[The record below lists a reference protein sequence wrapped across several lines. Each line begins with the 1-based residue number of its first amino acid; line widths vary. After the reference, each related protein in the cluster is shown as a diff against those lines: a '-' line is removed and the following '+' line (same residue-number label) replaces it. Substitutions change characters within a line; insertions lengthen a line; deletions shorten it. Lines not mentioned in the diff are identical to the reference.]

1 MKRSLRRLQWHGVL
15 IGVLLGWP
23 TLVSAQNTFP
33 ASGDVGIGTTTPKN
47 TLHAVGTLNLSV
59 FTSYPIFAGDINTAR
74 GVGIGYLNAGEIGV
88 IQAGNVGTAWEPL
101 SLNPNGGSVGIGTTN
116 PQNPLHAVGTLT
128 QTVITSYPIFA
139 GDTNTARGVAIGYLN
154 AGEVGVIQ
162 AGKVGT
168 GWEPLSLNPNAGNV
182 GIGTTSPAAKL
193 HVAGDAQVDGNLAAK
208 YQDVAEWVQASS
220 FLPSGVV
227 VVVDTRSRNQVLEA
241 SEPYDTR
248 VAGVVSA
255 RPGLLLGEGGE
266 SKVKVAHSGRVK
278 VKVDSS
284 YGPIA
289 VGDLLVTSPTPGH
302 AMRSQPLEL
311 GGTSIHRP
319 GTLLGKALEPLEAGQ
334 GEILVLLTLQ

>member
-1 MKRSLRRLQWHGVL
+1 MKRSLRLVQWHGVL

-23 TLVSAQNTFP
+23 TLVSAQNIYP
-33 ASGDVGIGTTTPKN
+33 NSGP
-47 TLHAVGTLNLSV
+47 
-59 FTSYPIFAGDINTAR
+59 
-74 GVGIGYLNAGEIGV
+74 
-88 IQAGNVGTAWEPL
+88 
-101 SLNPNGGSVGIGTTN
+101 VGIGTTN
-116 PQNPLHAVGTLT
+116 PNRTLHLSVSGQPTVALSDTRAATNNKEMGFVYDGGIALSSPGIVWQNLNDSGGFLANLATFFKDGSVIFGGSGITHPAV
-128 QTVITSYPIFA
+128 A
-139 GDTNTARGVAIGYLN
+139 G
-154 AGEVGVIQ
+154 Q
-162 AGKVGT
+162 AVFMG
-168 GWEPLSLNPNAGNV
+168 GNV

-227 VVVDTRSRNQVLEA
+227 VVVDTRSRNRVLEA